1 MKFTNITFFVLL
13 LACPGFKGGRF
24 SLKGPKVKAGFSLL
38 HLGFEGLNL
47 GYTVK
52 QWQEAWNDTLHT
64 IPQEAL
70 RDAMAALGKQQ
81 IEMADFRS
89 RMMEERDSKQLSI
102 YILFGFDVLLFLAT
116 ISTPF
121 VFKRLKQK

>member
-24 SLKGPKVKAGFSLL
+24 SLKGQKVKAGISVL

-47 GYTVK
+47 AYTVK

-64 IPQEAL
+64 VPQEPL
-70 RDAMAALGKQQ
+70 RNVMAALGKQQ
-81 IEMADFRS
+81 IDMADLRE
-89 RMMEERDSKQLSI
+89 RMIEERDSKQLTI
-102 YILFGFDVLLFLAT
+102 YILFGMDVLLFLAT
-116 ISTPF
+116 ICTTF
-121 VFKRLKQK
+121 VFKRLKK